1 MTNVTHTVQA
11 LLVVAAEQII
21 NANKAHKKETGEPLF
36 KLGDDIGNG
45 ITYRELNSWLK
56 DFKAKQA
63 AAGTPAPK
71 ATETKTTPAP
81 KTPAPKANA
90 VEIKSGAIREAGVVM
105 IGRNKENVLR
115 ISTIGGVRTVVTDKG
130 HKIAAADLEFNNRG
144 ALRVKLDKVDG
155 YVAAAKA
162 AAAPASKAS
171 TKAPAVEQED
181 FPAEVPASTK
191 TGAKASTKAPA
202 ETEGRTFPI
211 RDLKIKKT
219 NMLTGAQYDR
229 NTKTLFVTLK
239 DKAVWAYDD
248 VALKD
253 VRAFE
258 EAAQQWKHF
267 SAHIAN
273 AKKGRMV
280 KNHATEAKAAP
291 APKAETKP
299 AAKATAT
306 KAPVPAAASISTTR
320 LRAEGFVDGRS
331 KEQVE
336 KIMRVKETDERVVIT
351 TSGKRIPL
359 AAIIEAKGKFRV
371 SDLALISGA
380 MEKAG
385 VASSNAKAG
394 SKPAENTRKAPAKQA
409 AQEVNGKAPKLNF
422 ATAEAKG
429 VAKKGTTV
437 KPTRE
442 EIKELGVRVVKGAK
456 SKVVSVLRIV
466 KRDGVSTVVSAA
478 AGHAGLP
485 VDLIYMNDG
494 QPTYASTLTAAEYN
508 AL

>member
-11 LLVVAAEQII
+11 LLVVAAEQLI
-21 NANKAHKKETGEPLF
+21 ARNKQHKKETGEPLF

-63 AAGTPAPK
+63 SAGTPAPK
-71 ATETKTTPAP
+71 ATETKTAPAP
-81 KTPAPKANA
+81 KTSAPKADA

-115 ISTIGGVRTVVTDKG
+115 ISNIGGVRTVVTDKG

-155 YVAAAKA
+155 YIAAAKA
-162 AAAPASKAS
+162 ATAAPASKAS
-171 TKAPAVEQED
+171 TKAPAVEHED

-191 TGAKASTKAPA
+191 TGAKASAKAPA
-202 ETEGRTFPI
+202 ETEGRVFPI
-211 RDLKIKKT
+211 RDLKIKT
-219 NMLTGAQYDR
+219 STQLTGAQYDR
-229 NTKTLFVTLK
+229 NTKTLYVTLK
-239 DKAVWAYDD
+239 DKAVWAYEDM
-248 VALKD
+248 ALKD

-258 EAAQQWKHF
+258 ESAQPWKHF

-273 AKKGRMV
+273 VKKGRMV
-280 KNHATEAKAAP
+280 KNHAAQAKAAP
-291 APKAETKP
+291 APKADAKP
-299 AAKATAT
+299 AAKAPAE
-306 KAPVPAAASISTTR
+306 KAPAAASISTTR

-380 MEKAG
+380 MAPA
-385 VASSNAKAG
+385 V
-394 SKPAENTRKAPAKQA
+394 KPAENTRKAPAKQA

-422 ATAEAKG
+422 AEAEAKG
-429 VAKKGTTV
+429 VVKKGTVV
-437 KPTRE
+437 KPTRN